1 MKEEL
6 FYIEKLIKNKNEFH
20 EKQSQTL
27 ALATT
32 IQSELKRIRI
42 ISADHFLKQ
51 SQITENFITEKTDW
65 GGMSRSYQTLMD
77 DNFDAAE
84 NSFELHFRAHT
95 LTNLIRQIGET
106 NSVEFIHQLNQQYN
120 LNIQT
125 ISRLALTLGLQ
136 ERQMLSKYLQ
146 QMQLGMAGSKNI
158 FQIKQQQF
166 KIEQSIQQYK
176 QENQKLRNKIAYAV
190 DNLIQDNRSKISR
203 QVKKTEFISDIGV
216 RANIIIGAACLFAAL
231 LITRYF
237 VYGNI
242 ISRLKLLTNT
252 TRNLASGQL
261 DVEVQIRGNDELSQ
275 MAESIQ
281 VFKENAIALEN
292 HRALLEERVA
302 ERTSKLTHE
311 IDEHKQTAAALQ
323 KSETKF
329 RNLYEFSRDAVLILG
344 QEHII
349 DCNRE
354 ALKMFGV
361 KNRARLPV

>member
-1 MKEEL
+1 M
-6 FYIEKLIKNKNEFH
+6 
-20 EKQSQTL
+20 
-27 ALATT
+27 
-32 IQSELKRIRI
+32 
-42 ISADHFLKQ
+42 
-51 SQITENFITEKTDW
+51 
-65 GGMSRSYQTLMD
+65 
-77 DNFDAAE
+77 
-84 NSFELHFRAHT
+84 
-95 LTNLIRQIGET
+95 
-106 NSVEFIHQLNQQYN
+106 
-120 LNIQT
+120 
-125 ISRLALTLGLQ
+125 
-136 ERQMLSKYLQ
+136 
-146 QMQLGMAGSKNI
+146 
-158 FQIKQQQF
+158 
-166 KIEQSIQQYK
+166 
-176 QENQKLRNKIAYAV
+176 

-361 KNRARLPV
+361 